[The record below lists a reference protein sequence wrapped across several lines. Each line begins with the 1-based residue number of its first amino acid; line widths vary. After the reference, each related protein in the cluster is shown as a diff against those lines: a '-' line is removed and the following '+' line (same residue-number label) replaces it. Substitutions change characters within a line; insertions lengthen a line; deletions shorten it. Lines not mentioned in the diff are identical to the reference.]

1 MAGFQVTTMSLNAN
15 ITCPHCRNVETA
27 TMPDDACVFFFECP
41 NCKNVLRPLPG
52 DCCVFCSYGDHKCPP
67 SLAAISVKRKNQ

>member
-1 MAGFQVTTMSLNAN
+1 MSMPSEAS
-15 ITCPHCRNVETA
+15 ITCPKCRHVETA

-41 NCKNVLRPLPG
+41 ACKTLLRPLPG

-67 SLAAISVKRKNQ
+67 SLQTIGVKRRNA